1 MYAGEEDGSLEKSSN
16 KDSEGANTGKS
27 NGDRKTEKIRLN
39 NLPFTTGADAIKQ
52 KFIVFGDIK
61 EVNLLEDEVSERG
74 GGERVRVRV
83 YETFLKDFCHYCACE
98 WLIQN
103 TLTSS
108 H

>member
-61 EVNLLEDEVSERG
+61 EVNLWRMRLVRG
-74 GGERVRVRV
+74 GEGRE
-83 YETFLKDFCHYCACE
+83 
-98 WLIQN
+98 
-103 TLTSS
+103 
-108 H
+108 